1 MNDQLVERIVRTVLY
16 EGYLLYPY
24 RPSAIKNRQRFN
36 FGVVYPQLYGLTH
49 DEAWSMQTECLV
61 TGDERTR
68 ICARVRFLQLLS
80 RDKDPNVPGWQEA
93 AEREVIVP
101 EIAPGCCESICETV
115 PYGFPR
121 ELKNDKGIARRQ
133 ESVNG
138 RIEIAAVQVEPRL
151 FRIKVRILN
160 LTTCADV
167 ERNEARAE
175 MMMRALVSTHTILG
189 VRDGEFISLLDPP
202 DEWVEAAA
210 GCQNVGTYPVLVGEE
225 CDCLL
230 SSPIILYDHPQIA
243 PESAGDLFD
252 GTEIDEILTL
262 RILAL
267 TDDEKREMRESDER
281 ARQILERSEALT
293 AEQLLKMH
301 GALRGNYE

>member
-1 MNDQLVERIVRTVLY
+1 MNDQLVERIVRAVLY

-36 FGVVYPQLYGLTH
+36 FGVVYPQIYGLAH

-61 TGDERTR
+61 SGDERTR

-80 RDKDPNVPGWQEA
+80 RDEDPSAPGWQEA
-93 AEREVIVP
+93 VEREVIVP
-101 EIAPGCCESICETV
+101 EIAPGCCENIRETV

-121 ELKNDKGIARRQ
+121 ELEHDNGVVRRQ
-133 ESVNG
+133 ESIDG
-138 RIEIAAVQVEPRL
+138 MIEIAAARVAPRL

-160 LTTCADV
+160 LTPWGGM
-167 ERNEARAE
+167 ERNEARTE

-210 GCQNVGTYPVLVGEE
+210 GCQNIGTYPVLVGEE

-262 RILAL
+262 RILTL

-281 ARQILERSEALT
+281 ARQILERCEALT
-293 AEQLLKMH
+293 AEQLLRMH
-301 GALRGNYE
+301 GVLRGDYE